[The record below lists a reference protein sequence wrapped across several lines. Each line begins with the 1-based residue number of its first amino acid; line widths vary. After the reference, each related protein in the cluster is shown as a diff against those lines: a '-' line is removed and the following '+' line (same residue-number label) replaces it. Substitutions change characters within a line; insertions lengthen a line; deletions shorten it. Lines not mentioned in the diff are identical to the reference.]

1 MVYISIR
8 QFFIPVHSLKA
19 KLMSSQY
26 ESSSPDSTIAKEPNP
41 LYSRGMAA
49 VLIAQ
54 FISALADNAL
64 LFAAIALL
72 KSQFVAEWQI
82 PLLQEFFVM
91 AFILLAPFVG
101 PFADTLPKGRV
112 MLIANSMKF
121 IGAASMLAGLHPLI
135 AYGMVG
141 IGAAAYSPA
150 KYGILSE
157 LVMPDKLVKANS
169 MMEGSTIVAILL
181 GAVLGGLLADRS
193 VSGALTLITLCYLLA
208 MLANLFIPRLVPAH
222 PLNHFSPR
230 ILIKDF
236 ISALTTLFRDPDAR
250 LSLLGT
256 SVFWGTG
263 ATLRFLLVAWVP
275 VALLMTDLSTAANLS
290 GAVAIGIA
298 IGAFGAAKSV
308 TLQTVNR
315 ALPAGIL
322 IGALIMAF
330 AYIDNLYIAIVML
343 IIIGA
348 CGGYYVVPL
357 NAMLQDRGHSTVGSG
372 HAIAVQNFCEN
383 ICMLV
388 MIGTFTMLD
397 KNGISVIS
405 STVII
410 GFIVLTAIGL
420 LTYFRLKAK

>member
-1 MVYISIR
+1 
-8 QFFIPVHSLKA
+8 
-19 KLMSSQY
+19 MSSQY

-141 IGAAAYSPA
+141 VGAAAYSPA

-157 LVMPDKLVKANS
+157 LVTPDKLVKANS

-193 VSGALTLITLCYLLA
+193 VSGALTLIALCYLLA

-222 PLNHFSPR
+222 PLDHFSPR

-236 ISALTTLFRDPDAR
+236 IYALTTLFRDADAR

-343 IIIGA
+343 IVIGA

-357 NAMLQDRGHSTVGSG
+357 NAMLQDRGHATVGSG

-410 GFIVLTAIGL
+410 GSIVLTAIGL

>member
-1 MVYISIR
+1 
-8 QFFIPVHSLKA
+8 
-19 KLMSSQY
+19 MSSQY
-26 ESSSPDSTIAKEPNP
+26 ESSSPDSTIANMPNP
-41 LYSRGMAA
+41 LFSRGMAA

-72 KSQFVAEWQI
+72 KSQLVAEWQI

-91 AFILLAPFVG
+91 AFIVLAPFVG

-121 IGAASMLAGLHPLI
+121 IGAASMLSGLHPLI

-157 LVMPDKLVKANS
+157 LVTPDKLVKANS

-181 GAVLGGLLADRS
+181 GAVLGGLLADHS

-208 MLANLFIPRLVPAH
+208 MIANLFIPRLAPAH
-222 PLNHFSPR
+222 PLDHFSPR

-236 ISALTTLFRDPDAR
+236 IYALTSLFRDADAR

-308 TLQTVNR
+308 TLHTVNR

-330 AYIDNLYIAIVML
+330 AYIDNLYVAIVML

-357 NAMLQDRGHSTVGSG
+357 NAMLQDRGHATVGSG

-383 ICMLV
+383 ICMLL
-388 MIGTFTMLD
+388 MIGSFTLMD
-397 KNGISVIS
+397 KNGLSVIS
-405 STVII
+405 STFII
-410 GFIVLTAIGL
+410 GLIVLSAISL
-420 LTYFRLKAK
+420 LTYFRLRAK

>member
-1 MVYISIR
+1 MI
-8 QFFIPVHSLKA
+8 
-19 KLMSSQY
+19 
-26 ESSSPDSTIAKEPNP
+26 
-41 LYSRGMAA
+41 A
-49 VLIAQ
+49 VLVAQ

-72 KSQFVAEWQI
+72 KSQIVEEWQI

-112 MLIANSMKF
+112 MLIANGLKF
-121 IGAASMLAGLHPLI
+121 LGAASMLAGLQPLI

-157 LVMPDKLVKANS
+157 LVSRDKLVKANS
-169 MMEGSTIVAILL
+169 MMEGSTIVAILI
-181 GAVLGGLLADRS
+181 GAVIGGLLADYS
-193 VSGALTLITLCYLLA
+193 VNVALTTIAVCYLLA
-208 MLANLFIPRLVPAH
+208 IVANLFIPRLAPAH
-222 PLNHFSPR
+222 PLYKFAPG

-236 ISALTTLFRDPDAR
+236 IQALLTLFRDADAR

-256 SVFWGTG
+256 SIFWGTG

-298 IGAFGAAKSV
+298 IGAIAAAKLV

-330 AYIDNLYIAIVML
+330 AYIDNLYVAIMML
-343 IIIGA
+343 IIVGA
-348 CGGYYVVPL
+348 CGGFYVVPL
-357 NAMLQDRGHSTVGSG
+357 NAMLQDRGHATVGAG
-372 HAIAVQNFCEN
+372 HAIAVQNFFEN
-383 ICMLV
+383 ISMLL
-388 MIGTFTMLD
+388 MIGAFTLMD
-397 KNGISVIS
+397 KNGINVIT
-405 STVII
+405 STTMI
-410 GFIVLTAIGL
+410 GLIVLTAISL
-420 LTYFRLKAK
+420 LTYFRLKKKTAPA